1 MSEHKVLP
9 TSDGMR
15 PITLSEVEVEDKFLM
30 DILDDLRDKLHK
42 KWDAGEKAV
51 IKRRV
56 YAQSEELLRMIRASE
71 FENRVIYCNSHPIGI
86 LSYSRDNDVLTL
98 RFFHIHSRF
107 GEQQNLEQDLFN
119 HLSYIF
125 FVDPTISKLVV
136 ELPEFCRFDHDSEI
150 LRQLGF
156 CGEEWMWMFIALQ
169 DFQRQPQDI
178 VGYNPV
184 AWDNM
189 YRAAVPQ
196 LDDIEAGIILDFL
209 ENQGRERGIDPET
222 SAIATQGTEI
232 CGAILV
238 QSAEPFIEYLVVSG
252 PHRRRGLGRSL
263 VIQALCKLKATGS
276 TVVGVSVNID
286 NKISES
292 LFRGV
297 GFSSCIPC
305 ELIYSIYRSE
315 TMLLNTDTITLSR

>member
-1 MSEHKVLP
+1 M
-9 TSDGMR
+9 
-15 PITLSEVEVEDKFLM
+15 
-30 DILDDLRDKLHK
+30 
-42 KWDAGEKAV
+42 
-51 IKRRV
+51 
-56 YAQSEELLRMIRASE
+56 
-71 FENRVIYCNSHPIGI
+71 
-86 LSYSRDNDVLTL
+86 
-98 RFFHIHSRF
+98 
-107 GEQQNLEQDLFN
+107 
-119 HLSYIF
+119 
-125 FVDPTISKLVV
+125 
-136 ELPEFCRFDHDSEI
+136 
-150 LRQLGF
+150 
-156 CGEEWMWMFIALQ
+156 
-169 DFQRQPQDI
+169 
-178 VGYNPV
+178 
-184 AWDNM
+184 
-189 YRAAVPQ
+189 PQ